1 MQVIGNVMNARIFR
15 MRERKDTENGPGG
28 RASVE
33 ADPWC
38 STSNAESVDPFA
50 GSVET
55 PERIDVDARATATRW
70 ERIIDWFEPART
82 VLFVCIVVWIAW
94 FWRLPLLR
102 HERFGTFGFDLG
114 IYDQGAWLL
123 SQFRDP
129 FVTVRGLEL
138 YGHHMNV
145 ILLLVAPFYRL
156 GAGVPFLLS
165 VQLLAQASGAVA
177 MFLLGRDLLR
187 SRWCGVALAVA
198 LLLNPTYQWLM
209 WEFFHP
215 DAVAI
220 GPLLFAYWAA
230 RERRWGWFTVAAVI
244 ALMCKEDVALAI
256 VVLGLLVAFR
266 LRGDRRHLAVGFGLV
281 ALGLLIP
288 VVVRTSGDWKFA
300 PALLFIGAGIV
311 IALMPRADWRIGT
324 AIALVAGAWFIL
336 ATQILIPRFNG
347 VGRFYDAFFGPELG
361 ETPSEIARNV
371 ASHPSLAIER
381 MTEASRQ
388 TWYWR
393 MLAPFALLP
402 LVYLRALAIAAP
414 MIAVNVLTAFPYTR
428 DYRYHYSALVVAGC
442 AVATVEAIAFMQR
455 FSDGNTAVR
464 NLGVGLTLGAAL
476 VTSVLWGA
484 SPLARDYESIW
495 PLHADAHE
503 AVRRHAI
510 DLLPADAAV
519 SAPYN
524 IVPHITHRERVYE
537 FPVPWCNINWGVH
550 GENLDDPADV
560 DWLVVDRRLLGSS
573 APLFDELVSSQFT
586 IRYEDL
592 DIVVAERT
600 TAASPRSRQPAV
612 GQCSSP

>member
-1 MQVIGNVMNARIFR
+1 MV
-15 MRERKDTENGPGG
+15 
-28 RASVE
+28 
-33 ADPWC
+33 
-38 STSNAESVDPFA
+38 
-50 GSVET
+50 
-55 PERIDVDARATATRW
+55 DVDASAPATRL
-70 ERIIDWFEPART
+70 ERVIDWFEPART

-114 IYDQGAWLL
+114 IYDQGVWLL

-156 GAGVPFLLS
+156 GAGVPFLLA
-165 VQLLAQASGAVA
+165 VQLLGQASGAVA

-187 SRWCGVALAVA
+187 SRWCGVALAAA

-266 LRGDRRHLAVGFGLV
+266 LRRDLRHLVAGLGLV
-281 ALGLLIP
+281 ALGLLVPAI
-288 VVVRTSGDWKFA
+288 VRSSGDWKFA
-300 PALLFIGAGIV
+300 LAALLVAAGV
-311 IALMPRADWRIGT
+311 LIALTRRADWRIGA
-324 AIALVAGAWFIL
+324 AIALVAGAWFLL
-336 ATQILIPRFNG
+336 ATQILIPKFNG

-361 ETPSEIARNV
+361 ETPSEIARNI
-371 ASHPSLAIER
+371 ASHPSLAIDR

-402 LVYLRALAIAAP
+402 LVYLRAFAIAAP
-414 MIAVNVLTAFPYTR
+414 MVAVNVLTSFPYTR
-428 DYRYHYSALVVAGC
+428 DYRFHYSSLVVAGC
-442 AVATVEAIAFMQR
+442 AVATVEAIAFIQR
-455 FSDGNTAVR
+455 LSGGSIAVR

-476 VTSVLWGA
+476 LTSVLWGA
-484 SPLARDYESIW
+484 SPLARDYDTIW
-495 PLHADAHE
+495 PLHADPHQ
-503 AVRRHAI
+503 AVQEHAI
-510 DLLPADAAV
+510 AMLPADAAV
-519 SAPYN
+519 SAAYD

-550 GENLDDPADV
+550 GENLDDPAGV
-560 DWLVVDRRLLGSS
+560 EWLVVDRRLLGTS
-573 APLFDELVSSQFT
+573 APLFDQLVSSQFT

-592 DIVVAERT
+592 DIVVAQRT
-600 TAASPRSRQPAV
+600 ATAAPRAQQPEV
-612 GQCSSP
+612 SQCSEP

>member
-1 MQVIGNVMNARIFR
+1 
-15 MRERKDTENGPGG
+15 MRERKDTENGVVG
-28 RASVE
+28 R
-33 ADPWC
+33 
-38 STSNAESVDPFA
+38 T
-50 GSVET
+50 SVET
-55 PERIDVDARATATRW
+55 DSWLSGANADGVEDAEPLGDVPALVDVDANARTSRF
-70 ERIIDWFEPART
+70 ERVIDWFEPART

-114 IYDQGAWLL
+114 IYDQGTWLL

-156 GAGVPFLLS
+156 GAGVPFLLA

-230 RERRWGWFTVAAVI
+230 RERRWGWFAVAAVI

-266 LRGDRRHLAVGFGLV
+266 LRRDTRRLAIGLGLV
-281 ALGLLIP
+281 ALGLLVP
-288 VVVRTSGDWKFA
+288 VVIRSSGDWKFA
-300 PALLFIGAGIV
+300 PAVLLIGAGIA
-311 IALMPRADWRIGT
+311 IAFTRRADWRIGA
-324 AIALVAGAWFIL
+324 AIALIAGAWFLL
-336 ATQILIPRFNG
+336 ATQILIPKFNG

-361 ETPSEIARNV
+361 ETPSEIARNI

-393 MLAPFALLP
+393 MLAPFGLLP
-402 LVYLRALAIAAP
+402 LFYLRAFAIAAP
-414 MIAVNVLTAFPYTR
+414 MVAVNVLTAFPYTR
-428 DYRYHYSALVVAGC
+428 DYRFHYSAIVVAGC

-455 FSDGNTAVR
+455 FSDGSIAVR

-476 VTSVLWGA
+476 VTTVMWGA
-484 SPLARDYESIW
+484 SPLARDYETIW
-495 PLHADAHE
+495 PLHADPHQ
-503 AVRRHAI
+503 AVQQHAI
-510 DLLPADAAV
+510 DMLPAGAAV
-519 SAPYN
+519 SAQYN
-524 IVPHITHRERVYE
+524 LVPHITHRERVYE

-560 DWLVVDRRLLGSS
+560 EWLVVDRRLLGTS
-573 APLFDELVSSQFT
+573 AALFDELVSSQFT

-592 DIVVAERT
+592 DIVVAQRT
-600 TAASPRSRQPAV
+600 ADAAPRAQQPAV
-612 GQCSSP
+612 SQCSSP